1 MMRPPQLATLAALL
15 LTLAATATGC
25 AVPPRH
31 DPAAPV
37 DPLAY
42 DGGLALAIIGTPFF
56 ALAKATACVGSALV
70 AVPSS
75 AGLALSDRPR
85 RYEEREALQAGVATN
100 CGGPY
105 WLHPSY

>member
-1 MMRPPQLATLAALL
+1 MRPPPLTILAAT
-15 LTLAATATGC
+15 LTLAAAATGC
-25 AVPPRH
+25 AAPPRH
-31 DPAAPV
+31 DPTAPV

-42 DGGLALAIIGTPFF
+42 DGGVALAVIGTPFF
-56 ALAKATACVGSALV
+56 ALARATACVGSALV

-85 RYEEREALQAGVATN
+85 RHEEREALQAGVAAN

-105 WLHPSY
+105 WLYPSY

>member
-1 MMRPPQLATLAALL
+1 MMRPPRLTALAVLL
-15 LTLAATATGC
+15 PTLAATAAGC

-31 DPAAPV
+31 DPTAPV

-42 DGGLALAIIGTPFF
+42 DGGLALAIIGTPFY
-56 ALAKATACVGSALV
+56 ALAKATTCVASALV
-70 AVPSS
+70 ATPSS

-85 RYEEREALQAGVATN
+85 RHEERQALQAGVATN

-105 WLHPSY
+105 WLHPAY